1 MATPEV
7 IEKALNTTR
16 QHLEELLQESEDRF
30 RLIADATPVMIWMA
44 DSNQLYDYF
53 NQVWLEFTGYSL
65 EQQLDNGWVEAIHPK
80 DKEQRQT
87 LYSNAFD
94 AREKFQIQYRL
105 RRADG
110 QYRWVLDTGVP
121 RFTPG
126 GNFVGYI
133 GSCIDI
139 TDRKQVEEKL
149 QQEIAQRL
157 KLQEALARQQ
167 QQQQVILDAVP
178 AMIWFKDTENS
189 ILRVNQVAATAVGL
203 SVEEIEGKSTYEIYP
218 NEAAQYHQDD
228 LDVIQSGLPKLGI
241 VELLQTP
248 SGEKRWIQTDKIP
261 WRSDDGNIAG
271 VMVFAI
277 DITERI
283 ALEKEL
289 VLRQS
294 RFDAFFEAAPAGLM
308 IMDNQVRF
316 VHINKTLAQMNGLE
330 VAFCLGRTLTEVLPE
345 LGETLEPIIR
355 QILTT
360 GEPMLNL
367 ELSAESAKQPGVEL
381 HCIASYFPLIGED
394 GKLIGIGGVLI
405 EITHCKQA
413 ETALRESEERLGAI
427 FNQAA
432 VGINLAQLN
441 GSLLL
446 VNQKFCDLVG
456 YTQEEML
463 LRTFQEITHP
473 EDLSIDWEYACQLIA
488 GEIQT
493 YSIEKRY
500 LHKQGFLVWVN
511 LTMSLVRSPDGE
523 PKYMISIVQDISD
536 RIALEKELA
545 LRQARFDAFF
555 TTAPVGL
562 EIIDKELRFAHI
574 NQTLA
579 EMDGCSVAQHQGKT
593 IAQIVPK
600 MASDL
605 EAMCQH
611 ILTTGESILNL
622 EEVGETPKEPGVLR
636 YWMSSRFPLL
646 GEDDQPIAVG
656 GVCIEITERK
666 RTEEALKASEAQL
679 RLALNAAQMG
689 VWDWDIETGR
699 VTHSEREQS
708 IFGLTPGEFDGTY
721 ETYFT
726 KIHPEDQ
733 SRVTQANQNTIE
745 KGTDY
750 DIDYRIILPDNT
762 IHWVREKG
770 AVLRDETGKAVR
782 MIGITMDI
790 TDRKQAEESLRQ
802 SEERY
807 RKLAQQEELLYR
819 ISSQI
824 RNSLNLDTILET
836 AVGEIRNLLQIDRC
850 LFLWYRD
857 RSSSAAWEVVHEAK
871 PADLPSLLGCYP
883 AEVLEPQGPPLL
895 NSGIQAV
902 DNVQN
907 LQDVAARKL
916 LESLG
921 YNSLLNLPIRT
932 LSGELGVVA
941 CINGNSFRSWT
952 EEDVELLCAVC
963 DQLAIAI
970 NQAELYAQSRA
981 AATVATQKATQLE
994 LALHSLQQTQTQL
1007 IQTEKMSSLG
1017 QLVAGVAHEINNPV
1031 SFIYGNVDHASAY
1044 TKDLLSL
1051 LELYRDAYPQP
1062 LPKIQG
1068 FAEAIDLDFLVE
1080 DLPKALFSMKVGADR
1095 IRDLVLSLRNFS
1107 RLDEAE
1113 MKPVDIHEGIDNT
1126 LLILQHR
1133 LKEKAGYPLIQ
1144 IIKEYGQLPLINCYP
1159 GQLNQVFMNLISN
1172 AIDALESSEVSEI
1185 KTPIIRI
1192 RTQIND
1198 LGYITIRIADNGS
1211 GMREE
1216 VLSRL
1221 FDPFFTTKPI
1231 GKGTGLGLSIS
1242 YQIVVEKHQGTLQ
1255 CHSELGK
1262 GTEFVVTLPQ
1272 GQRIDSRG

>member
-157 KLQEALARQQ
+157 KLQEAIARQQ

-277 DITERI
+277 DITERK

-316 VHINKTLAQMNGLE
+316 VHMNKTLAQMNGLD

-441 GSLLL
+441 GSSLL

-536 RIALEKELA
+536 RVALEKELA

-708 IFGLTPGEFDGTY
+708 FLDSLPASLTARMKPISL
-721 ETYFT
+721 
-726 KIHPEDQ
+726 KSIQ
-733 SRVTQANQNTIE
+733 
-745 KGTDY
+745 
-750 DIDYRIILPDNT
+750 RI
-762 IHWVREKG
+762 R
-770 AVLRDETGKAVR
+770 AVLRR
-782 MIGITMDI
+782 
-790 TDRKQAEESLRQ
+790 
-802 SEERY
+802 
-807 RKLAQQEELLYR
+807 R
-819 ISSQI
+819 I
-824 RNSLNLDTILET
+824 
-836 AVGEIRNLLQIDRC
+836 
-850 LFLWYRD
+850 
-857 RSSSAAWEVVHEAK
+857 K
-871 PADLPSLLGCYP
+871 
-883 AEVLEPQGPPLL
+883 
-895 NSGIQAV
+895 
-902 DNVQN
+902 
-907 LQDVAARKL
+907 
-916 LESLG
+916 
-921 YNSLLNLPIRT
+921 T
-932 LSGELGVVA
+932 LSKKELTT
-941 CINGNSFRSWT
+941 IST
-952 EEDVELLCAVC
+952 
-963 DQLAIAI
+963 IA
-970 NQAELYAQSRA
+970 
-981 AATVATQKATQLE
+981 
-994 LALHSLQQTQTQL
+994 
-1007 IQTEKMSSLG
+1007 
-1017 QLVAGVAHEINNPV
+1017 
-1031 SFIYGNVDHASAY
+1031 
-1044 TKDLLSL
+1044 LSC
-1051 LELYRDAYPQP
+1051 
-1062 LPKIQG
+1062 
-1068 FAEAIDLDFLVE
+1068 
-1080 DLPKALFSMKVGADR
+1080 
-1095 IRDLVLSLRNFS
+1095 
-1107 RLDEAE
+1107 
-1113 MKPVDIHEGIDNT
+1113 
-1126 LLILQHR
+1126 
-1133 LKEKAGYPLIQ
+1133 Q
-1144 IIKEYGQLPLINCYP
+1144 IIRFTG
-1159 GQLNQVFMNLISN
+1159 
-1172 AIDALESSEVSEI
+1172 SE
-1185 KTPIIRI
+1185 KKARF
-1192 RTQIND
+1192 
-1198 LGYITIRIADNGS
+1198 Y
-1211 GMREE
+1211 GMRR
-1216 VLSRL
+1216 VKLC
-1221 FDPFFTTKPI
+1221 
-1231 GKGTGLGLSIS
+1231 G
-1242 YQIVVEKHQGTLQ
+1242 
-1255 CHSELGK
+1255 
-1262 GTEFVVTLPQ
+1262 
-1272 GQRIDSRG
+1272 